1 MITAKML
8 INESGMN
15 EKIETLA
22 LKEEIKK
29 LAAKAELKAQE
40 DKILKLQTYYLS
52 ICIGQNYFVNDG
64 AQLYLILQPLYY
76 TLKKT
81 WWYWKSC
88 YHKNLK
94 VCLSL
99 HYNGAAIVFVN
110 VTKIYQFK
118 AKDSEIK
125 KYPFYLGNIAR
136 NLSAKNI
143 KKQDQMCVVRMFC
156 LL

>member
-1 MITAKML
+1 MLLLILKQMRSKKKKIHSISNLATTATLTVIENKKPNASNLVKKNYDVETKVLKLNISPHLIIIANIILNAMITAKML

-81 WWYWKSC
+81 W
-88 YHKNLK
+88 
-94 VCLSL
+94 
-99 HYNGAAIVFVN
+99 
-110 VTKIYQFK
+110 
-118 AKDSEIK
+118 
-125 KYPFYLGNIAR
+125 
-136 NLSAKNI
+136 
-143 KKQDQMCVVRMFC
+143 
-156 LL
+156 

>member
-81 WWYWKSC
+81 W
-88 YHKNLK
+88 
-94 VCLSL
+94 
-99 HYNGAAIVFVN
+99 
-110 VTKIYQFK
+110 
-118 AKDSEIK
+118 
-125 KYPFYLGNIAR
+125 
-136 NLSAKNI
+136 
-143 KKQDQMCVVRMFC
+143 
-156 LL
+156 